1 LSTRPADHLV
11 VRIPVV
17 DQGCQ
22 IKVSQLIVQT
32 VSVVI
37 GMNANVWAFS
47 KQTFS
52 PNRWIYNMGKFDS
65 GVDVLTQLCIMA
77 ARCVSRMQ
85 YLVKSAGGG
94 RE

>member
-1 LSTRPADHLV
+1 MSVQKRQLWPLSTRPADHLV

-52 PNRWIYNMGKFDS
+52 PD
-65 GVDVLTQLCIMA
+65 
-77 ARCVSRMQ
+77 
-85 YLVKSAGGG
+85 GGYTIWANSIL
-94 RE
+94 E